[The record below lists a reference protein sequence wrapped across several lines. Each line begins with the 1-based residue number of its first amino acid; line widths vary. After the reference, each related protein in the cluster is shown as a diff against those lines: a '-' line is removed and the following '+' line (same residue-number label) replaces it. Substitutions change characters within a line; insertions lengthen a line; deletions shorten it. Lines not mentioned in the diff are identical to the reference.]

1 MKHNSIEGNKL
12 NNVGIVYTYW
22 KNLKKTGDMDVGQV
36 GFHNRKDVR
45 RTIVEKRL
53 NPIINRLNK
62 TKVEAHPDLAKEK
75 QDHIRELNQASREAA
90 KKRAK
95 EERTRHMEQQAEKE
109 ARSYDRIHKEEL
121 MVSNK
126 DLQQDPNAFEDD
138 FM

>member
-1 MKHNSIEGNKL
+1 
-12 NNVGIVYTYW
+12 
-22 KNLKKTGDMDVGQV
+22 MDVGQV

-53 NPIINRLNK
+53 NPVINRLNK

-75 QDHIRELNQASREAA
+75 ADHIKEINRVSREAA

-95 EERTRHMEQQAEKE
+95 EERIRHAEQQAEKQ
-109 ARSYDRIHKEEL
+109 ARSYDLIHKEEH

-126 DLQQDPNAFEDD
+126 DLRQDPDAFEDD
-138 FM
+138 FMW